1 VIEPQVRSYIISKC
15 DLCAARVQEGKEP
28 ACVMSCPSGA
38 LTFEEDDEIAGKSV
52 MIGSSMTGRHPF
64 FRRV

>member
-1 VIEPQVRSYIISKC
+1 
-15 DLCAARVQEGKEP
+15 
-28 ACVMSCPSGA
+28 MSCPAGA
-38 LTFEEDDEIAGKSV
+38 LTFEEDDSIAEKTV